1 MIVKGLEIDWL
12 QTPPPSF
19 SKGPKFSI
27 IQMQEIDSEVSKML
41 EKQAIE
47 PVNPTPGQVVSHLF
61 LAPKKD
67 GSKRPVINLKKLNKF
82 IRYQHFKMEGIPT
95 LADIIQPNDY
105 MVKLDLKD
113 AFFSIRVAEK
123 ERKFL
128 RFVWRG
134 QLYQFRAA
142 PFGLAPLPRIFTK
155 LLKPAIAFLRRMGI
169 RVAIYL
175 DDLIILHQRPNIL
188 TQHLKIAVMV
198 LKVLGFLI
206 NWEKSIL
213 DPKQVME
220 YLGFLIDSVKMQFSL
235 PPLKIQDLI
244 TQCTDLLKVGQAT
257 ARTLATVI
265 GKMTAAVRA
274 ILPAPLQYRH
284 LQRLKAKA
292 LFQGCQSYETMITL
306 SSECRTELQWWA
318 ETVDKWNGRS
328 ILKPSPDIALTIT
341 TDSSM
346 TGWGAES
353 SGVTT
358 QGLWTTQE
366 RQMHIN
372 VLEMKAVNF
381 AVQAY
386 TKEMR
391 QIHVH
396 LRVDNTTTIAYIN
409 KMGGT
414 RSIRMLEVAKELWQ
428 YCMSKEIMLTA
439 EHLKGANNQ
448 IADRESRIYKDSSNW
463 MLDKS
468 VFRQLERVMGVTHID
483 LFADRTNTQKHLYVS
498 WKPDPFAIATDAF
511 TITWNQVSYAF
522 PPFCL
527 IGRCLA
533 KIRQDKATVIMVT
546 PIWQT
551 QAWYT
556 ELLGLSVEDPIM
568 LPPKDN
574 LLISPTGL
582 AHPLLES
589 GLSLAAWKLS
599 GDMNQVS
606 CYQQLLETYSAKR
619 VDRAQNPLMSHP
631 GRSGLAGVT
640 ENRLIRFRPLW
651 VM

>member
-1 MIVKGLEIDWL
+1 
-12 QTPPPSF
+12 
-19 SKGPKFSI
+19 
-27 IQMQEIDSEVSKML
+27 
-41 EKQAIE
+41 
-47 PVNPTPGQVVSHLF
+47 
-61 LAPKKD
+61 
-67 GSKRPVINLKKLNKF
+67 
-82 IRYQHFKMEGIPT
+82 
-95 LADIIQPNDY
+95 
-105 MVKLDLKD
+105 
-113 AFFSIRVAEK
+113 
-123 ERKFL
+123 
-128 RFVWRG
+128 
-134 QLYQFRAA
+134 
-142 PFGLAPLPRIFTK
+142 
-155 LLKPAIAFLRRMGI
+155 
-169 RVAIYL
+169 
-175 DDLIILHQRPNIL
+175 
-188 TQHLKIAVMV
+188 
-198 LKVLGFLI
+198 
-206 NWEKSIL
+206 
-213 DPKQVME
+213 ME

-244 TQCTDLLKVGQAT
+244 TQCTDLLNVGQAT

-306 SSECRTELQWWA
+306 SPECRTELQWWA

-414 RSIRMLEVAKELWQ
+414 RSIGMLKVAKELWQ

-448 IADRESRIYKDSSNW
+448 IADRESRIYKAPAIRCW
-463 MLDKS
+463 
-468 VFRQLERVMGVTHID
+468 
-483 LFADRTNTQKHLYVS
+483 TN
-498 WKPDPFAIATDAF
+498 
-511 TITWNQVSYAF
+511 
-522 PPFCL
+522 
-527 IGRCLA
+527 
-533 KIRQDKATVIMVT
+533 
-546 PIWQT
+546 
-551 QAWYT
+551 
-556 ELLGLSVEDPIM
+556 
-568 LPPKDN
+568 
-574 LLISPTGL
+574 
-582 AHPLLES
+582 
-589 GLSLAAWKLS
+589 
-599 GDMNQVS
+599 
-606 CYQQLLETYSAKR
+606 
-619 VDRAQNPLMSHP
+619 
-631 GRSGLAGVT
+631 
-640 ENRLIRFRPLW
+640 
-651 VM
+651 